1 MTLSAVA
8 PLIVPPRVSVAVIVV
23 TPGVAVELTTP
34 ADVIVATVVFD
45 EVHEALLVQGAVVVF
60 VPSVNDPVAVKFS
73 LLLTA
78 RDPPRGDTLMPV
90 SWTSV
95 AVAAPVFVLSED
107 NVAVACTVAGALT
120 AVGAVYRPELA
131 SMLPGSDEPIAQVTV
146 VAVVPVTV
154 ALN

>member
-1 MTLSAVA
+1 
-8 PLIVPPRVSVAVIVV
+8 VIVV
-23 TPGVAVELTTP
+23 TPVVAVEVTTP
-34 ADVIVATVVFD
+34 AEVMVATAVFD
-45 EVHEALLVQGAVVVF
+45 EAHVTLVQGAVVVL

-78 RDPPRGDTLMPV
+78 SDPPLGETLMPV
-90 SWTSV
+90 SWTTV
-95 AVAAPVFVLSED
+95 AVAAPVLVLSEAR
-107 NVAVACTVAGALT
+107 VAVACTVPGAVT

-131 SMLPGSDEPIAQVTV
+131 SMVPGSDEPIAQVTV